1 MIKSNTAKH
10 RPFKT
15 VEVPSHYFIREA
27 QVFSELF
34 PDKNHR
40 SYGLNED
47 VQISLFSDFEKKIA
61 LLMYPDWKNII
72 IYMNKQIKSKEGK
85 QIINIYL
92 FDKDAIESFQPHET
106 ISGLKDITL
115 NKEYI
120 FTDEQLGKN
129 KGSLVIFK
137 NGELHLFQN
146 NREKNECIEALE
158 DPVVLD
164 NIRYY
169 KVGEKYLMDVPD
181 LIFHSSKDYVE
192 HFKKQP
198 ANIFK
203 SEDDL
208 YYLTNYYN
216 VANNIKDDPSKYHSV
231 ALFDVKDS
239 GEMSQSYYFIN
250 KDSDCFE
257 CNFRYPVIIDYEINA
272 WIVKKTVEV
281 GLLKSEVLFLFES
294 DKDILDLPIKE

>member
-10 RPFKT
+10 KPFKT
-15 VEVPSHYFIREA
+15 VEVPSHYFIRDA
-27 QVFSELF
+27 QIFSELF
-34 PDKNHR
+34 PNKNHR

-47 VQISLFSDFEKKIA
+47 IQISLFSEFDKKIA
-61 LLMYPDWKNII
+61 LLMYPEWKNII
-72 IYMNKQIKSKEGK
+72 IYTNKQINSSEGK

-92 FDKDAIESFQPHET
+92 FDKDAIESFEPYEI
-106 ISGLKDITL
+106 ISGLQNITL
-115 NKEYI
+115 NKQHI

-129 KGSLVIFK
+129 KGSLVILK

-146 NREKNECIEALE
+146 NREKNEFIETLE
-158 DPVVLD
+158 NPVVLD
-164 NIRYY
+164 HIRYY
-169 KVGEKYLMDVPD
+169 QVGEKYLIDVQN

-192 HFKKQP
+192 QFKNQP

-203 SEDDL
+203 SEADL

-216 VANNIKDDPSKYHSV
+216 ATNNIKDDPSKYHSIG
-231 ALFDVKDS
+231 LFDVKDS

-250 KDSDCFE
+250 KDSCYFE
-257 CNFRYPVIIDYEINA
+257 CNFRYPVVIDYEINA

-294 DKDILDLPIKE
+294 DKAILDLPIKE